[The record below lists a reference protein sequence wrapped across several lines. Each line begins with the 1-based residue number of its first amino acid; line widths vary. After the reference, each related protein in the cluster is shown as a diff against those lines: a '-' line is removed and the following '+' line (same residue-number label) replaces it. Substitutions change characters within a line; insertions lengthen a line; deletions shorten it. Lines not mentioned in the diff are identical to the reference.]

1 MSLGISITLIVL
13 LGYLSNW
20 LNGRFFA
27 SKALHLLYYIG
38 AFIHESSHAL
48 LCLCTGAKIVEFE
61 VFSTQPHVTHTK
73 SRLPLIGGLLISAA
87 PIFGG
92 LLFLFLVK
100 YFILGDYFALLT
112 PDETWKSILL
122 TPIHFLLQLDLLN
135 WKSWV
140 FILLLMNS
148 GAMLGPSFQDIK
160 NIWFVF
166 ILLFFVYIPEISAL
180 CLIAATLIM
189 ANIII
194 QLLLAGMLAIGK
206 SLMSKLSAGT
216 T

>member
-27 SKALHLLYYIG
+27 SKALHFLYYIG
-38 AFIHESSHAL
+38 AFVHESSHAL
-48 LCLCTGAKIVEFE
+48 LCVLTGAKVVEYE
-61 VFSTQPHVTHTK
+61 VFSSQPHVTHTK
-73 SRLPLIGGLLISAA
+73 SKLPLIGGLLISAA

-112 PDETWKSILL
+112 PDENWKSILL
-122 TPIHFLLQLDLLN
+122 TPINFLMQLSFLN

-140 FILLLMNS
+140 FLLLLLNS

-160 NIWFVF
+160 NIWLVF
-166 ILLFFVYIPEISAL
+166 ILLFFVYIPEINAL
-180 CLIAATLIM
+180 CLVAATLIM

-194 QLLLAGMLAIGK
+194 QLVLIAVIALGKKLLNRTQAKTA
-206 SLMSKLSAGT
+206 
-216 T
+216 